1 MGIEIK
7 PTATACPCLVC
18 ARDREYE
25 NRTDDFAAYLDMRKE
40 CQRSCEIYAYYQ
52 KYGINS
58 YIQPDPVEMD
68 HLITVIT
75 ELLCKLE
82 CGGLSADDADRLGV
96 WSRRLSVIVNMEDT
110 KISAAKSAL
119 EEAAMV
125 AGGGGGDRCE

>member
-18 ARDREYE
+18 KRDKEYE
-25 NRTDDFAAYLDMRKE
+25 GETGDFAAYLDMRKE
-40 CQRSCEIYAYYQ
+40 CQQACEIYAYYQ
-52 KYGINS
+52 KYGINT

-75 ELLCKLE
+75 ELLCKVE
-82 CGGLSADDADRLGV
+82 CEGLGADDADRLDV
-96 WSRRLSVIVNMEDT
+96 WSKRLSVIVNMEDA

-119 EEAAMV
+119 EEAARV
-125 AGGGGGDRCE
+125 TSDSDIGE

>member
-18 ARDREYE
+18 ERDEGYERE
-25 NRTDDFAAYLDMRKE
+25 TGDLAAYMDRRKE
-40 CQRSCEIYAYYQ
+40 CQRDCEIYAYYQ

-75 ELLCKLE
+75 ELLCKVG
-82 CGGLSADDADRLGV
+82 CGGLGLGDADRLEV
-96 WSRRLSVIVNMEDT
+96 WSRRLSVIVNMEDA
-110 KISAAKSAL
+110 KLSAAKSVL
-119 EEAAMV
+119 EEAAGLA
-125 AGGGGGDRCE
+125 AGGDKPE

>member
-18 ARDREYE
+18 KRDKEYE
-25 NRTDDFAAYLDMRKE
+25 SSTDDFASYLDMRKE
-40 CQRSCEIYAYYQ
+40 CQRTCETYAYYR

-75 ELLCKLE
+75 ELLCKVE
-82 CGGLSADDADRLGV
+82 GGGLGVVDTDRLEV
-96 WSRRLSVIVNMEDT
+96 WGRRLSVIVNMEDA
-110 KISAAKSAL
+110 KLSAAKSVL
-119 EEAAMV
+119 EEAAGLT
-125 AGGGGGDRCE
+125 AGGDRPE